1 MENNENKNETLE
13 TKENTNVENEV
24 VVKETEENEE
34 KTSVENN
41 EAATSEASKEEKP
54 KKKNKN
60 LAVIIIIIVLLALLG
75 TYFVLT
81 KGNKDKGKDVI
92 SNEPKKVSAYR
103 MSGNSIE
110 DFDLAFLMLESGEKN
125 KLYSPLS
132 IKYALAMLSE
142 GAKGSTKEQIDD
154 IIGGYK
160 SNKYVNSNNMSFA
173 NAVFINNTY
182 KNQIK
187 ESYAKNLN
195 NKYNAEVIYDDFTSA
210 NTINSWVSNRTFNL
224 VNNILDDQTVKDK
237 YFFLVNALAIDMEWN
252 KKIQATTNN
261 YRDQYSVDYA
271 HEKYSTSIPII
282 ESTYEKVNFNG
293 QDVDSVE
300 FGASIN
306 NYDIVSTLGRD
317 NIKKTITDAYTDWLK
332 DPESYEYA
340 KMSNELDVDKYVEEF
355 IKQLDS
361 NYKRVD
367 TSTDYYFYIDD
378 NVKAFAK
385 DLKTYNG
392 TTLEYVG
399 IMPTS
404 ESLTDYI
411 KNTNAKKINNIISNL
426 KTIELNNFEKGK
438 VTQITGKIPLFKY
451 EYELQLVDDLKALGI
466 TNIFDKDKSDLSE
479 IATTGAYI
487 DSAIH
492 KANIEFSN
500 DGIKAAAA
508 TVMGGFGSAAG
519 GFDYL
524 FDVPVVTIDLTFDK
538 PYMYIIRDKDTGE
551 VWFTGTVYNPAN
563 A

>member
-1 MENNENKNETLE
+1 MENNENKNERLE

-24 VVKETEENEE
+24 IVKEKTGNAEES
-34 KTSVENN
+34 SVENN
-41 EAATSEASKEEKP
+41 ESAATKPTKEEKS

-60 LAVIIIIIVLLALLG
+60 LIVIIIIIVLLALLG
-75 TYFVLT
+75 AYFVLT
-81 KGNKDKGKDVI
+81 KGNKDNKKDVI

-154 IIGGYK
+154 IVGGYK

-173 NAVFINNTY
+173 NAIFINNTY
-182 KNQIK
+182 KNQVK

-210 NTINSWVSNRTFNL
+210 NTINSWVSNKTFNL
-224 VNNILDDQTVKDK
+224 VNNILDDKTVKDK

-261 YRDQYSVDYA
+261 YRERYNVQYN
-271 HEKYSTSIPII
+271 HEKYSTSIPLI

-399 IMPTS
+399 IMPTN

-411 KNTNAKKINNIISNL
+411 KNTNAKKINNIIGNL

-479 IATTGAYI
+479 IATGAYI

>member
-24 VVKETEENEE
+24 VVKEKTGDAE
-34 KTSVENN
+34 KSSVENN
-41 EAATSEASKEEKP
+41 KSAATKPTKEEKS

-60 LAVIIIIIVLLALLG
+60 LIVIIIIIVLLALLG
-75 TYFVLT
+75 AYFVLT
-81 KGNKDKGKDVI
+81 KGNKDNKKDVI

-182 KNQIK
+182 KNKVK

-210 NTINSWVSNRTFNL
+210 NTINSWVSNKTFNL
-224 VNNILDDQTVKDK
+224 VNNILDDKTVKDK
-237 YFFLVNALAIDMEWN
+237 YFFLINALAIDMEWN
-252 KKIQATTNN
+252 KKIQATTND
-261 YRDQYSVDYA
+261 YRERYNVQYN
-271 HEKYSTSIPII
+271 HEKYSTSIPLI
-282 ESTYEKVNFNG
+282 ESTYGKVNFNG

-378 NVKAFAK
+378 NVKTFAK

-399 IMPTS
+399 IMPTN

-411 KNTNAKKINNIISNL
+411 KNTNAKKVNNIISNL

-479 IATTGAYI
+479 IATGAYI

-551 VWFTGTVYNPAN
+551 VWFTGTVYNPSK
-563 A
+563 

>member
-1 MENNENKNETLE
+1 MENNESKNETLE

-24 VVKETEENEE
+24 VVKEKTGDAE
-34 KTSVENN
+34 KSSVENN
-41 EAATSEASKEEKP
+41 KSAATKPTKEEKS

-60 LAVIIIIIVLLALLG
+60 LIVIIIIIVLLALLG
-75 TYFVLT
+75 AYFVLT
-81 KGNKDKGKDVI
+81 KGNKENKKDVI

-154 IIGGYK
+154 IIGEYK

-182 KNQIK
+182 KNQVK

-210 NTINSWVSNRTFNL
+210 NTINNWVSNKTFNL
-224 VNNILDDQTVKDK
+224 VNNILDDKTVKDK
-237 YFFLVNALAIDMEWN
+237 YFFLINALAIDMEWN
-252 KKIQATTNN
+252 KKIQATTND
-261 YRDQYSVDYA
+261 YRERYNVQYN
-271 HEKYSTSIPII
+271 HEKYSTSIPLI
-282 ESTYEKVNFNG
+282 ESTYGKVNFNG

-399 IMPTS
+399 IMPTN

-479 IATTGAYI
+479 IATGAYI

-551 VWFTGTVYNPAN
+551 VWFTGTVYNPSK
-563 A
+563 

>member
-24 VVKETEENEE
+24 VVKEKTGDAE
-34 KTSVENN
+34 KSSVENN
-41 EAATSEASKEEKP
+41 KSAATKPTKEEKS

-60 LAVIIIIIVLLALLG
+60 LIVIIIIIVLLALLG
-75 TYFVLT
+75 AYFVLT
-81 KGNKDKGKDVI
+81 KGNKENKKDVI

-182 KNQIK
+182 KNQVK

-210 NTINSWVSNRTFNL
+210 NTINSWVSNKTFNL
-224 VNNILDDQTVKDK
+224 VNNILDDKTVKDK
-237 YFFLVNALAIDMEWN
+237 YFFLINALAIDMEWN
-252 KKIQATTNN
+252 KNIQATASNFLGQ
-261 YRDQYSVDYA
+261 YKVQYS
-271 HEKYSTSIPII
+271 HENYWTSIPII
-282 ESTYEKVNFNG
+282 TDSYEKLNFNG

-300 FGASIN
+300 IGASIN

-317 NIKKTITDAYTDWLK
+317 NIKKTITDAYTNWLK
-332 DPESYEYA
+332 DPENYELA
-340 KMSNELDVDKYVEEF
+340 KLNNNLDVDKYVEEF

-361 NYKRVD
+361 NYKKVD
-367 TSTDYYFYIDD
+367 TSTDYYMYTDD

-399 IMPTS
+399 IMPTN

-411 KNTNAKKINNIISNL
+411 KNTNAKKINNIISSL
-426 KTIELNNFEKGK
+426 KTIESDNFEKGK
-438 VTQITGKIPLFKY
+438 VTKITGKIPLFKY

-466 TNIFDKDKSDLSE
+466 TNIFDKDKADLSE
-479 IATTGAYI
+479 IATGAYV

-508 TVMGGFGSAAG
+508 TIVGGYGSAAG
-519 GFDYL
+519 GEFDYL
-524 FDVPVVTIDLTFDK
+524 FEVPVVTIDLTFDK

>member
-24 VVKETEENEE
+24 VVKEKTGDAE
-34 KTSVENN
+34 KSSVENN
-41 EAATSEASKEEKP
+41 KSAATKPTKEEKS

-60 LAVIIIIIVLLALLG
+60 LIVIIIIIVLLALLG
-75 TYFVLT
+75 AYFVLT
-81 KGNKDKGKDVI
+81 KGNKDNKKDVI

-154 IIGGYK
+154 IIGEYK

-173 NAVFINNTY
+173 NAIFINNTY
-182 KNQIK
+182 KNQVK

-195 NKYNAEVIYDDFTSA
+195 NKYNAEVIYDDFTSS
-210 NTINSWVSNRTFNL
+210 NTINSWVSNKTFNL
-224 VNNILDDQTVKDK
+224 VNNILDDKTVKDK
-237 YFFLVNALAIDMEWN
+237 YFFLINALAIDMEWN
-252 KKIQATTNN
+252 KKIQATTND
-261 YRDQYSVDYA
+261 YRERYNVQYN
-271 HEKYSTSIPII
+271 HEKYSTSIPLI
-282 ESTYEKVNFNG
+282 ESTYGKVNFNG

-399 IMPTS
+399 IMPTN

-411 KNTNAKKINNIISNL
+411 KNNNAKKINNIISNL

-479 IATTGAYI
+479 IATGAYI

-551 VWFTGTVYNPAN
+551 VWFTGTVYNPSK
-563 A
+563 

>member
-41 EAATSEASKEEKP
+41 EAATSEASKEKKP

-60 LAVIIIIIVLLALLG
+60 LAVIIIIVVLLALLG

-224 VNNILDDQTVKDK
+224 VNNILDDKTVKDK

-252 KKIQATTNN
+252 KNIQATTND
-261 YRDQYSVDYA
+261 YRERYNVQYN
-271 HEKYSTSIPII
+271 HEKYSTSIPLI
-282 ESTYEKVNFNG
+282 ESTYGKVNFNG

-479 IATTGAYI
+479 IATGAYI

>member
-24 VVKETEENEE
+24 VVKEKTGDAEES
-34 KTSVENN
+34 SVENN
-41 EAATSEASKEEKP
+41 KSTATKPTKEEKS

-60 LAVIIIIIVLLALLG
+60 LIVIIIIIVLLALLG
-75 TYFVLT
+75 AYFVLT
-81 KGNKDKGKDVI
+81 KGNKDNKKDVI

-154 IIGGYK
+154 IVGGYK

-182 KNQIK
+182 KNQVK

-210 NTINSWVSNRTFNL
+210 NTINSWVSNKTFNL
-224 VNNILDDQTVKDK
+224 VNNILDDKTVKDK
-237 YFFLVNALAIDMEWN
+237 YFFLINALAIDMEWN
-252 KKIQATTNN
+252 KKIQATTND
-261 YRDQYSVDYA
+261 YRERYNVQYN
-271 HEKYSTSIPII
+271 HEKYSTSIPLI
-282 ESTYEKVNFNG
+282 ESTYGKVNFNG

-340 KMSNELDVDKYVEEF
+340 KMSNELDVDKYVEKF
-355 IKQLDS
+355 IEQLDS

-399 IMPTS
+399 IMPTN

-411 KNTNAKKINNIISNL
+411 KNTNAKKVNNIISNL

-466 TNIFDKDKSDLSE
+466 TNIFDKDKADLSE
-479 IATTGAYI
+479 IATGAYI

>member
-1 MENNENKNETLE
+1 MENNESKNETLE

-24 VVKETEENEE
+24 VVKEKTGDAE
-34 KTSVENN
+34 KSSVENN
-41 EAATSEASKEEKP
+41 KSAATKPTKEEKS

-60 LAVIIIIIVLLALLG
+60 LIVIIIIIVLLALLG
-75 TYFVLT
+75 AYFVLT
-81 KGNKDKGKDVI
+81 KGNKENKKDVI

-154 IIGGYK
+154 IIGEYK

-182 KNQIK
+182 KNKVK

-210 NTINSWVSNRTFNL
+210 NTINSWVSNKTFNL
-224 VNNILDDQTVKDK
+224 VNNILDDKTVKDK
-237 YFFLVNALAIDMEWN
+237 YFFLINALAIDMEWN
-252 KKIQATTNN
+252 KKIQATTND
-261 YRDQYSVDYA
+261 YRERYNVQYN
-271 HEKYSTSIPII
+271 HEKYSTSIPLI
-282 ESTYEKVNFNG
+282 ESTYGKVNFNG

-300 FGASIN
+300 IGASIN

-317 NIKKTITDAYTDWLK
+317 NIKKTITDAYTNWLK
-332 DPESYEYA
+332 DPENYELA
-340 KMSNELDVDKYVEEF
+340 KLNNNLDVDKYVEEF

-361 NYKRVD
+361 NYKKVD
-367 TSTDYYFYIDD
+367 TSTDYYMYTDD

-399 IMPTS
+399 IMPTN

-411 KNTNAKKINNIISNL
+411 KNTNAKKINNIISSL
-426 KTIELNNFEKGK
+426 KTIESDNFEKGK
-438 VTQITGKIPLFKY
+438 VTKITGKIPLFKY

-466 TNIFDKDKSDLSE
+466 TNIFDKDKADLSE
-479 IATTGAYI
+479 IATGAYV

-508 TVMGGFGSAAG
+508 TIVGGYGSAAG
-519 GFDYL
+519 GEFDYL
-524 FDVPVVTIDLTFDK
+524 FEVPVVTIDLTFDK

>member
-1 MENNENKNETLE
+1 M
-13 TKENTNVENEV
+13 V
-24 VVKETEENEE
+24 V
-34 KTSVENN
+34 
-41 EAATSEASKEEKP
+41 
-54 KKKNKN
+54 
-60 LAVIIIIIVLLALLG
+60 IIIIVLLALLG
-75 TYFVLT
+75 AYFILT
-81 KGNKDKGKDVI
+81 KSNKDNGKDVI

-154 IIGGYK
+154 IIVGYK

-173 NAVFINNTY
+173 NAVFISNAY
-182 KNQIK
+182 KDKIK
-187 ESYAKNLN
+187 ESYTKSLN
-195 NKYNAEVIYDDFTSA
+195 DKYNAEVIYDDFTSA
-210 NTINSWVSNRTFNL
+210 NTINSWVSNKTFNL

-252 KKIQATTNN
+252 KKIQATTSN
-261 YRDQYSVDYA
+261 YRERYSVQYD
-271 HEKYSTSIPII
+271 HEKYSTSIPLI

-300 FGASIN
+300 FGSSIN

-317 NIKKTITDAYTDWLK
+317 NIKKTITDAYTEWLK
-332 DPESYEYA
+332 DPDSYEYA
-340 KMSNELDVDKYVEEF
+340 KMSNELDVDKYVEKF
-355 IKQLDS
+355 IEQLDS
-361 NYKRVD
+361 NYKKVD
-367 TSTDYYFYIDD
+367 TSTDYYFYTDD
-378 NVKAFAK
+378 NVKVFAK

-399 IMPTS
+399 IMPTN

-438 VTQITGKIPLFKY
+438 VTQITGKVPLFKY
-451 EYELQLVDDLKALGI
+451 EYELQLIDDLKALGI
-466 TNIFDKDKSDLSE
+466 TNIFDKNKADLSE
-479 IATTGAYI
+479 IATGAYI

-492 KANIEFSN
+492 KTNIEFSN

-508 TVMGGFGSAAG
+508 TVMGGFESAAG

-551 VWFTGTVYNPAN
+551 VWFTGTVYNPTN

>member
-1 MENNENKNETLE
+1 MENNESKNETLE

-24 VVKETEENEE
+24 VVKEKTGDAE

-41 EAATSEASKEEKP
+41 KSAATKPTKEEKS

-60 LAVIIIIIVLLALLG
+60 LIVIIIIIVLLALLG
-75 TYFVLT
+75 AYFVLT
-81 KGNKDKGKDVI
+81 KGNKDNKKDVI

-173 NAVFINNTY
+173 NAIFINNTY
-182 KNQIK
+182 KNQVK

-210 NTINSWVSNRTFNL
+210 NTINSWVSNKTFNL
-224 VNNILDDQTVKDK
+224 VNNILDDKTVKDK
-237 YFFLVNALAIDMEWN
+237 YFFLINALAIDMEWN
-252 KKIQATTNN
+252 KKIQATTND
-261 YRDQYSVDYA
+261 YRERYNVQYN
-271 HEKYSTSIPII
+271 HEKYSTSIPLI
-282 ESTYEKVNFNG
+282 ESTYGKVNFNG

-399 IMPTS
+399 IMPTN

-411 KNTNAKKINNIISNL
+411 KNNNAKKINNIISNL

-479 IATTGAYI
+479 IATGAYI

-508 TVMGGFGSAAG
+508 TIVGGYGSAAG
-519 GFDYL
+519 GEFDYL
-524 FDVPVVTIDLTFDK
+524 FEVPVVTIDLTFDK

>member
-24 VVKETEENEE
+24 VVKEKTGNAEES
-34 KTSVENN
+34 SVENN
-41 EAATSEASKEEKP
+41 ESAAAKPTKEEKP

-60 LAVIIIIIVLLALLG
+60 LIVIIIIIVLLALLG
-75 TYFVLT
+75 TYFILT
-81 KGNKDKGKDVI
+81 KGNKNNGKDVI

-154 IIGGYK
+154 IVGGYK

-182 KNQIK
+182 KNKVK

-210 NTINSWVSNRTFNL
+210 NTINSWVSNKTFNL

-252 KKIQATTNN
+252 KNIQATASNFLGQ
-261 YRDQYSVDYA
+261 YKVQYS
-271 HEKYSTSIPII
+271 HENYWTSIPII
-282 ESTYEKVNFNG
+282 TDSYEKLNFNG

-300 FGASIN
+300 IGASIN

-317 NIKKTITDAYTDWLK
+317 NIKKTITDAYTNWLK
-332 DPESYEYA
+332 DPENYELA
-340 KMSNELDVDKYVEEF
+340 KLNNNLDVDKYVEEF

-361 NYKRVD
+361 NYKKVD
-367 TSTDYYFYIDD
+367 TSTDYYMYTDD
-378 NVKAFAK
+378 NVKVFAK

-399 IMPTS
+399 IMPTN

-411 KNTNAKKINNIISNL
+411 KNTNAKKINNIISSL
-426 KTIELNNFEKGK
+426 KTIESDNFEKGK
-438 VTQITGKIPLFKY
+438 VTKITGKIPLFKY

-466 TNIFDKDKSDLSE
+466 TNIFDKDKADLSE
-479 IATTGAYI
+479 IATGAYI

-508 TVMGGFGSAAG
+508 TIVGGYGSAAG
-519 GFDYL
+519 GEFDYL
-524 FDVPVVTIDLTFDK
+524 FEVPVVTIDLTFDK

>member
-13 TKENTNVENEV
+13 TKGNTNVENEV
-24 VVKETEENEE
+24 VVKEKTENEE

-60 LAVIIIIIVLLALLG
+60 LAVIIIIVVLLALLG
-75 TYFVLT
+75 TYFVLS

-224 VNNILDDQTVKDK
+224 VNNILDDKTVKDK

>member
-1 MENNENKNETLE
+1 MENNKNKNETLE

-24 VVKETEENEE
+24 VVKEKTGDAEES
-34 KTSVENN
+34 SVENN
-41 EAATSEASKEEKP
+41 KSAATKPTKEEKS

-60 LAVIIIIIVLLALLG
+60 LIVIIIIIVLLALLG
-75 TYFVLT
+75 AYFVLT
-81 KGNKDKGKDVI
+81 KGNKDNKKDVI

-154 IIGGYK
+154 IVGGYK

-182 KNQIK
+182 KNQVK

-210 NTINSWVSNRTFNL
+210 NTINSWVSNKTFNL
-224 VNNILDDQTVKDK
+224 VNNILDDKTVKDK
-237 YFFLVNALAIDMEWN
+237 YFFLINALAIDMEWN
-252 KKIQATTNN
+252 KNIQATASNFLGQ
-261 YRDQYSVDYA
+261 YKVQYS
-271 HEKYSTSIPII
+271 HENYWTSIPII
-282 ESTYEKVNFNG
+282 TDSYEKLNFNG

-300 FGASIN
+300 IGASIN

-317 NIKKTITDAYTDWLK
+317 NIKKTITDAYTNWLK
-332 DPESYEYA
+332 DPENYELA
-340 KMSNELDVDKYVEEF
+340 KLNNNLDVDKYVEEF

-361 NYKRVD
+361 NYKKVD
-367 TSTDYYFYIDD
+367 TSTDYYMYTDD

-399 IMPTS
+399 IMPTN

-411 KNTNAKKINNIISNL
+411 KNTNAKKINNIISSL
-426 KTIELNNFEKGK
+426 KTIESDNFEKGK
-438 VTQITGKIPLFKY
+438 VTKITGKIPLFKY

-466 TNIFDKDKSDLSE
+466 TNIFDKDKADLSE
-479 IATTGAYI
+479 IATGAYV

-508 TVMGGFGSAAG
+508 TIVGGYGSAAG
-519 GFDYL
+519 GEFDYL
-524 FDVPVVTIDLTFDK
+524 FEVPVVTIDLTFDK

>member
-1 MENNENKNETLE
+1 MENNESKNETLE

-24 VVKETEENEE
+24 VVKEKTGDAE

-41 EAATSEASKEEKP
+41 KSAATKPTKEEKS

-60 LAVIIIIIVLLALLG
+60 LIVIIIIIVLLALLG
-75 TYFVLT
+75 AYFVLT
-81 KGNKDKGKDVI
+81 KGNKDNKKDVI

-173 NAVFINNTY
+173 NAIFINNTY
-182 KNQIK
+182 KNQVK

-195 NKYNAEVIYDDFTSA
+195 NKYNAEVIYDDFTSS
-210 NTINSWVSNRTFNL
+210 NTINSWVSNKTFNL
-224 VNNILDDQTVKDK
+224 VNNILDDKTVKDK
-237 YFFLVNALAIDMEWN
+237 YFFLINALAIDMEWN
-252 KKIQATTNN
+252 KNIQATASNFLGQ
-261 YRDQYSVDYA
+261 YKVQYS
-271 HEKYSTSIPII
+271 HENYWTSIPII
-282 ESTYEKVNFNG
+282 TDSYEKLNFNG

-300 FGASIN
+300 IGASIN

-317 NIKKTITDAYTDWLK
+317 NIKKTITDAYTNWLK
-332 DPESYEYA
+332 DPENYELA
-340 KMSNELDVDKYVEEF
+340 KLNNNLDVDKYVEEF

-361 NYKRVD
+361 NYKKVD
-367 TSTDYYFYIDD
+367 TSTDYYMYTDD

-399 IMPTS
+399 IMPTN

-411 KNTNAKKINNIISNL
+411 KNTNAKKINNIISSL
-426 KTIELNNFEKGK
+426 KTIESDNFEKGK
-438 VTQITGKIPLFKY
+438 VTKITGKIPLFKY

-466 TNIFDKDKSDLSE
+466 TNIFDKDKADLSE
-479 IATTGAYI
+479 IATGAYV

-508 TVMGGFGSAAG
+508 TIVGGYGSAAG
-519 GFDYL
+519 GEFDYL
-524 FDVPVVTIDLTFDK
+524 FEVPVVTIDLTFDK

>member
-24 VVKETEENEE
+24 VVKEKTENDE
-34 KTSVENN
+34 KSSVENK
-41 EAATSEASKEEKP
+41 ETTTTKTAKEEKP

-60 LAVIIIIIVLLALLG
+60 LIVIIIIIVLLVLLG
-75 TYFVLT
+75 AYFVLT
-81 KGNKDKGKDVI
+81 KGNKDNGKDVI

-182 KNQIK
+182 KNQVK

-224 VNNILDDQTVKDK
+224 VNNILDDKTVKDK

-261 YRDQYSVDYA
+261 YRERYNVQYN
-271 HEKYSTSIPII
+271 HEKYSTSIPLI
-282 ESTYEKVNFNG
+282 ESTYGKVNFNG

-466 TNIFDKDKSDLSE
+466 TNIFDKDKADLSE
-479 IATTGAYI
+479 IATGAYI

-563 A
+563 V

>member
-1 MENNENKNETLE
+1 MENNKNKNETLE

-24 VVKETEENEE
+24 VVKEKTGDAEES
-34 KTSVENN
+34 SVENN
-41 EAATSEASKEEKP
+41 KSAATKPTKEEKS

-60 LAVIIIIIVLLALLG
+60 LVVIIIIIVLLALLG
-75 TYFVLT
+75 AYFVLT
-81 KGNKDKGKDVI
+81 KGNKDNKKDVI

-154 IIGGYK
+154 IVGGYK

-182 KNQIK
+182 KNQVK

-210 NTINSWVSNRTFNL
+210 NTINSWVSNKTFNL
-224 VNNILDDQTVKDK
+224 VNNILDDKTVKDK
-237 YFFLVNALAIDMEWN
+237 YFFLINALAIDMEWN
-252 KKIQATTNN
+252 KNIQATASNFLGQ
-261 YRDQYSVDYA
+261 YKVQYS
-271 HEKYSTSIPII
+271 HENYWTSIPII
-282 ESTYEKVNFNG
+282 TDSYEKLNFNG

-300 FGASIN
+300 IGASIN

-317 NIKKTITDAYTDWLK
+317 NIKKTITDAYTNWLK
-332 DPESYEYA
+332 DPENYELA
-340 KMSNELDVDKYVEEF
+340 KLNNNLDVDKYVEEF

-361 NYKRVD
+361 NYKKVD
-367 TSTDYYFYIDD
+367 TSTDYYMYTDD

-399 IMPTS
+399 IMPTN

-411 KNTNAKKINNIISNL
+411 KNTNAKKINNIISSL
-426 KTIELNNFEKGK
+426 KTIESDNFEKGK
-438 VTQITGKIPLFKY
+438 VTKITGKIPLFKY

-466 TNIFDKDKSDLSE
+466 TNIFDKDKADLSE
-479 IATTGAYI
+479 IATGAYV

-508 TVMGGFGSAAG
+508 TIVGGYGSAAG
-519 GFDYL
+519 GEFDYL
-524 FDVPVVTIDLTFDK
+524 FEVPVVTIDLTFDK

>member
-1 MENNENKNETLE
+1 MENNESKNETLE

-24 VVKETEENEE
+24 VVKEKTGDAE
-34 KTSVENN
+34 KSSVENN
-41 EAATSEASKEEKP
+41 KSAATKPTKEEKS

-60 LAVIIIIIVLLALLG
+60 LIVIIIIIVLLALLG
-75 TYFVLT
+75 AYFVLT
-81 KGNKDKGKDVI
+81 KGNKENKKDVI

-173 NAVFINNTY
+173 NAIFINNTY
-182 KNQIK
+182 KNQVK

-210 NTINSWVSNRTFNL
+210 NTINSWVSNKTFNL
-224 VNNILDDQTVKDK
+224 VNNILDDKTVKDK
-237 YFFLVNALAIDMEWN
+237 YFFLINALAIDMEWN
-252 KKIQATTNN
+252 KKIQATTND
-261 YRDQYSVDYA
+261 YRERYNVQYN
-271 HEKYSTSIPII
+271 HEKYSTSIPLI
-282 ESTYEKVNFNG
+282 ESTYGKVNFNG

-399 IMPTS
+399 IMPTN

-411 KNTNAKKINNIISNL
+411 KNNNAKKINNIISNL

-479 IATTGAYI
+479 IATGAYI

>member
-24 VVKETEENEE
+24 VVKEKTGDAE
-34 KTSVENN
+34 KSSVENN
-41 EAATSEASKEEKP
+41 KSAATKPTKEEKS

-60 LAVIIIIIVLLALLG
+60 LIVIIIIIVLLALLG
-75 TYFVLT
+75 AYFVLT
-81 KGNKDKGKDVI
+81 KGNKDNKKDVI

-182 KNQIK
+182 KNQVK

-210 NTINSWVSNRTFNL
+210 NTINSWVSNKTFNL
-224 VNNILDDQTVKDK
+224 VNNILDDKTVKDK
-237 YFFLVNALAIDMEWN
+237 YFFLINALAIDMEWN
-252 KKIQATTNN
+252 KNIQATASNFLGQ
-261 YRDQYSVDYA
+261 YKVQYS
-271 HEKYSTSIPII
+271 HENYWTSIPII
-282 ESTYEKVNFNG
+282 TDSYEKLNFNG

-300 FGASIN
+300 IGASIN

-317 NIKKTITDAYTDWLK
+317 NIKKTITDAYTNWLK
-332 DPESYEYA
+332 DPENYELA
-340 KMSNELDVDKYVEEF
+340 KLNNNLDVDKYVEEF

-361 NYKRVD
+361 NYKKVD
-367 TSTDYYFYIDD
+367 TSTDYYMYTDD

-399 IMPTS
+399 IMPTN

-411 KNTNAKKINNIISNL
+411 KNTNAKKINNIISSL
-426 KTIELNNFEKGK
+426 KTIESDNFEKGK
-438 VTQITGKIPLFKY
+438 VTKITGKIPLFKY

-466 TNIFDKDKSDLSE
+466 TNIFDKDKADLSE
-479 IATTGAYI
+479 IATGAYV

-508 TVMGGFGSAAG
+508 TIVGGYGSAAG
-519 GFDYL
+519 GEFDYL
-524 FDVPVVTIDLTFDK
+524 FEVPVVTIDLTFDK

>member
-24 VVKETEENEE
+24 VVKEKTGNVEES
-34 KTSVENN
+34 SVENN
-41 EAATSEASKEEKP
+41 ESAATKPTKEEKS

-60 LAVIIIIIVLLALLG
+60 LIVIIIIIVLLALLG
-75 TYFVLT
+75 AYFVLT
-81 KGNKDKGKDVI
+81 KGNKDNKKDVI

-182 KNQIK
+182 KNKVK

-210 NTINSWVSNRTFNL
+210 NTINSWVSNKTFNL
-224 VNNILDDQTVKDK
+224 VNNILDDKTVKDK
-237 YFFLVNALAIDMEWN
+237 YFFLINALAIDMEWN

-261 YRDQYSVDYA
+261 YRDQYSVDYD
-271 HEKYSTSIPII
+271 HEKYSTSIPLI

-293 QDVDSVE
+293 QEVDSVE
-300 FGASIN
+300 FGSSIN

-340 KMSNELDVDKYVEEF
+340 KMSNELDVDKYVEKF
-355 IKQLDS
+355 IEQLDS

-399 IMPTS
+399 IMPTN

-411 KNTNAKKINNIISNL
+411 KNTNAKKVNNIISNL

-466 TNIFDKDKSDLSE
+466 TNIFDKDKADLSE
-479 IATTGAYI
+479 IATGAYI

>member
-24 VVKETEENEE
+24 VVKETAEDEE
-34 KTSVENN
+34 KNSVENN
-41 EAATSEASKEEKP
+41 VPVTNETPKEEKP

-60 LAVIIIIIVLLALLG
+60 LVVIIIIIVLLALLG
-75 TYFVLT
+75 AYFILT
-81 KGNKDKGKDVI
+81 KGNKDNGKDVI

-173 NAVFINNTY
+173 NAVFISNAY
-182 KNQIK
+182 KDKIK
-187 ESYAKNLN
+187 ESYTKNLN
-195 NKYNAEVIYDDFTSA
+195 DKYNAEVIYDDFTSA
-210 NTINSWVSNRTFNL
+210 NTINSWVSNKTFNL

-252 KKIQATTNN
+252 KKIQATTSN
-261 YRDQYSVDYA
+261 YRERYSVQYD
-271 HEKYSTSIPII
+271 HEKYSTSIPLI

-300 FGASIN
+300 FGSSIN

-317 NIKKTITDAYTDWLK
+317 NIKKTITDAYTEWLK
-332 DPESYEYA
+332 DPDSYEYA
-340 KMSNELDVDKYVEEF
+340 KMSNELDVDKYVEKF
-355 IKQLDS
+355 IEQLDS
-361 NYKRVD
+361 NYKKVD
-367 TSTDYYFYIDD
+367 TSTDYYFYTDD
-378 NVKAFAK
+378 NVKVFAK

-399 IMPTS
+399 IMPTN

-438 VTQITGKIPLFKY
+438 VTQITGKVPLFKY
-451 EYELQLVDDLKALGI
+451 EYELQLIDDLKALGI
-466 TNIFDKDKSDLSE
+466 TNIFDKNKADLSE
-479 IATTGAYI
+479 IATGAYI

-551 VWFTGTVYNPAN
+551 VWFTGTVYNPTN

>member
-24 VVKETEENEE
+24 VVKEKTENDE
-34 KTSVENN
+34 KSSVENKKTTTTKT
-41 EAATSEASKEEKP
+41 AKEEKP

-60 LAVIIIIIVLLALLG
+60 LIVIIIIIVLLVLLG
-75 TYFVLT
+75 AYFVLT
-81 KGNKDKGKDVI
+81 KGNKDNGKDVI

-182 KNQIK
+182 KNQVK
-187 ESYAKNLN
+187 ESYVKNLN

-210 NTINSWVSNRTFNL
+210 NTINSWVSNKTFNL
-224 VNNILDDQTVKDK
+224 VNNILDDKTVKDK
-237 YFFLVNALAIDMEWN
+237 YFFLINALAIDMEWN
-252 KKIQATTNN
+252 KNIQATASNFLGQ
-261 YRDQYSVDYA
+261 YKVQYS
-271 HEKYSTSIPII
+271 HENYWTSIPII
-282 ESTYEKVNFNG
+282 TDSYEKLNFNG

-300 FGASIN
+300 IGASIN

-317 NIKKTITDAYTDWLK
+317 NIKKTITDAYTNWLK
-332 DPESYEYA
+332 DPENYELA
-340 KMSNELDVDKYVEEF
+340 KLNNNLDVDKYVEEF

-361 NYKRVD
+361 NYKKVD
-367 TSTDYYFYIDD
+367 TSTDYYMYTDD

-399 IMPTS
+399 IMPTN

-411 KNTNAKKINNIISNL
+411 KNTNAKKINNIISSL
-426 KTIELNNFEKGK
+426 KTIESDNFEKGK
-438 VTQITGKIPLFKY
+438 VTKITGKIPLFKY

-466 TNIFDKDKSDLSE
+466 TNIFDKDKADLSE
-479 IATTGAYI
+479 IATGAYV

-508 TVMGGFGSAAG
+508 TIVGGYGSAAG
-519 GFDYL
+519 GEFDYL
-524 FDVPVVTIDLTFDK
+524 FEVPVVTIDLTFDK

>member
-24 VVKETEENEE
+24 VVKGKTENDE
-34 KTSVENN
+34 KSSVENKKTTTTKT
-41 EAATSEASKEEKP
+41 AKEEKP

-60 LAVIIIIIVLLALLG
+60 LIVIIIIIVLLVLLG
-75 TYFVLT
+75 AYFVLT
-81 KGNKDKGKDVI
+81 KGNKDNGKDVI

-182 KNQIK
+182 KNQVK

-195 NKYNAEVIYDDFTSA
+195 NKYNAEVIYDDFTNA
-210 NTINSWVSNRTFNL
+210 NTINSWVSNKTFNL
-224 VNNILDDQTVKDK
+224 VNNILDDKTVKDK
-237 YFFLVNALAIDMEWN
+237 YFFLINALAIDMEWN
-252 KKIQATTNN
+252 KNIQATASNFLGQ
-261 YRDQYSVDYA
+261 YKVQYS
-271 HEKYSTSIPII
+271 HENYWTSIPII
-282 ESTYEKVNFNG
+282 TDSYEKLNFNG

-300 FGASIN
+300 IGASIN

-317 NIKKTITDAYTDWLK
+317 NIKKTITDAYTNWLK
-332 DPESYEYA
+332 DPENYELA
-340 KMSNELDVDKYVEEF
+340 KLNNNLDVDKYVEEF

-361 NYKRVD
+361 NYKKVD
-367 TSTDYYFYIDD
+367 TSTDYYMYTDD

-399 IMPTS
+399 IMPTN

-411 KNTNAKKINNIISNL
+411 KNTNAKKINNIISSL
-426 KTIELNNFEKGK
+426 KTIESDNFEKGK
-438 VTQITGKIPLFKY
+438 VTKITGKIPLFKY

-466 TNIFDKDKSDLSE
+466 TNIFDKDKADLSE
-479 IATTGAYI
+479 IATGAYV

-508 TVMGGFGSAAG
+508 TIVGGYGSAAG
-519 GFDYL
+519 GEFDYL
-524 FDVPVVTIDLTFDK
+524 FEVPVVTIDLTFDK

>member
-24 VVKETEENEE
+24 VVKEKTGDAE
-34 KTSVENN
+34 KSSVENN
-41 EAATSEASKEEKP
+41 KSAATKPTKEEKS

-60 LAVIIIIIVLLALLG
+60 LIVIIIIIVLLALLG
-75 TYFVLT
+75 AYFVLT
-81 KGNKDKGKDVI
+81 KGNKENKKDVI

-154 IIGGYK
+154 IVGGYK

-182 KNQIK
+182 KNKVK

-210 NTINSWVSNRTFNL
+210 NTINSWVSNKTFNL
-224 VNNILDDQTVKDK
+224 VNNILDDKTVKDK
-237 YFFLVNALAIDMEWN
+237 YFFLINALAIDMEWN
-252 KKIQATTNN
+252 KKIQATTND
-261 YRDQYSVDYA
+261 YRERYNVQYN
-271 HEKYSTSIPII
+271 HEKYSTSIPLI
-282 ESTYEKVNFNG
+282 ESTYGKVNFNG

-399 IMPTS
+399 IMPTN

-411 KNTNAKKINNIISNL
+411 KNNNAKKINNIISNL

-479 IATTGAYI
+479 IATGAYI

>member
-13 TKENTNVENEV
+13 TKGNTNVENEV
-24 VVKETEENEE
+24 VVKEKTENEE

-75 TYFVLT
+75 TYFVLS
-81 KGNKDKGKDVI
+81 KGNKDNGKDVI

-252 KKIQATTNN
+252 KKIQATTND
-261 YRDQYSVDYA
+261 YRERYNVQYN
-271 HEKYSTSIPII
+271 HEKYSTSIPLI
-282 ESTYEKVNFNG
+282 ESTYGKVNFNG

>member
-13 TKENTNVENEV
+13 TKGNTNVENEV
-24 VVKETEENEE
+24 VVKEKTENEE

-224 VNNILDDQTVKDK
+224 VNNILDDKTVKDK

-479 IATTGAYI
+479 IATGAYI

>member
-1 MENNENKNETLE
+1 MKNNENKNETLE
-13 TKENTNVENEV
+13 TKGNTNVENEV
-24 VVKETEENEE
+24 VVKEKTENEE

-54 KKKNKN
+54 KKENKN

>member
-13 TKENTNVENEV
+13 TKENTNVEKEV
-24 VVKETEENEE
+24 VVKEKTGDAEES
-34 KTSVENN
+34 SVENN
-41 EAATSEASKEEKP
+41 KSTATKPSKEEKP

-60 LAVIIIIIVLLALLG
+60 FAVIIIIIVLLALLG

-81 KGNKDKGKDVI
+81 KGNKDNKKDVI

-182 KNQIK
+182 KNQVK

-210 NTINSWVSNRTFNL
+210 NTINSWVSNKTFNL
-224 VNNILDDQTVKDK
+224 VNNILDDKTVKDK
-237 YFFLVNALAIDMEWN
+237 YFFLINALAIDMEWN
-252 KKIQATTNN
+252 KKIQATTND
-261 YRDQYSVDYA
+261 YRERYNVQYN
-271 HEKYSTSIPII
+271 HEKYSTSIPLI
-282 ESTYEKVNFNG
+282 ESTYGKVNFNG

-399 IMPTS
+399 IMPTN

-479 IATTGAYI
+479 IATGAYI

-508 TVMGGFGSAAG
+508 TVMGGFGSTAG

-551 VWFTGTVYNPAN
+551 VWFTGTVYNPTN

>member
-479 IATTGAYI
+479 IATGVYI

>member
-13 TKENTNVENEV
+13 TKGNTNVENEV
-24 VVKETEENEE
+24 VVKEIEENEE

-75 TYFVLT
+75 TYFVLS

>member
-24 VVKETEENEE
+24 VVKEKTGDAE
-34 KTSVENN
+34 KSSVENN
-41 EAATSEASKEEKP
+41 KSAATKPTKEEKS

-60 LAVIIIIIVLLALLG
+60 LIVIIIIIVLLALLG
-75 TYFVLT
+75 AYFVLT
-81 KGNKDKGKDVI
+81 KGNKDNKKDVI

-173 NAVFINNTY
+173 NAIFINNTY
-182 KNQIK
+182 KNQVK

-195 NKYNAEVIYDDFTSA
+195 NKYNAEVIYDDFTSS
-210 NTINSWVSNRTFNL
+210 NTINSWVSNKTFNL
-224 VNNILDDQTVKDK
+224 VNNILDDKTVKDK
-237 YFFLVNALAIDMEWN
+237 YFFLINALAIDMEWN
-252 KKIQATTNN
+252 KKIQATTND
-261 YRDQYSVDYA
+261 YRERYNVQYN
-271 HEKYSTSIPII
+271 HEKYSTSIPLI
-282 ESTYEKVNFNG
+282 ESTYGKVNFNG

-399 IMPTS
+399 IMPTN

-411 KNTNAKKINNIISNL
+411 KNNNAKKINNIISNL

-479 IATTGAYI
+479 IATGAYI

-551 VWFTGTVYNPAN
+551 VWFTGTVYNPSK
-563 A
+563 

>member
-13 TKENTNVENEV
+13 TKENTNVEKEV
-24 VVKETEENEE
+24 VVKEKTGDAEES
-34 KTSVENN
+34 SVENN
-41 EAATSEASKEEKP
+41 KSTATKPTKEEKS

-60 LAVIIIIIVLLALLG
+60 LIVIIIIIVLLALLG
-75 TYFVLT
+75 AYFVLT
-81 KGNKDKGKDVI
+81 KGNKDNKKDVI

-110 DFDLAFLMLESGEKN
+110 DFDLAFLMLESGEQN

-154 IIGGYK
+154 IVGGYK

-182 KNQIK
+182 KNQVK

-210 NTINSWVSNRTFNL
+210 NTINSWVSNKTFNL
-224 VNNILDDQTVKDK
+224 VNNILDDKTVKDK
-237 YFFLVNALAIDMEWN
+237 YFFLINALAIDMEWN

-261 YRDQYSVDYA
+261 YRDRYSVDYD
-271 HEKYSTSIPII
+271 HEKYSTSIPLI

-300 FGASIN
+300 FGSSIN

-399 IMPTS
+399 IMPTN

-411 KNTNAKKINNIISNL
+411 KNTNAKKVNNIISNL

-466 TNIFDKDKSDLSE
+466 TNIFDKDKADLSE
-479 IATTGAYI
+479 IATGAYI

>member
-24 VVKETEENEE
+24 VVKEKTGNAEES
-34 KTSVENN
+34 SVENN
-41 EAATSEASKEEKP
+41 ESAAAKPTKEEKS

-60 LAVIIIIIVLLALLG
+60 LIVIIIIIVLLALLG
-75 TYFVLT
+75 AYFILT
-81 KGNKDKGKDVI
+81 KGNKNNGKDVI

-154 IIGGYK
+154 IVGGYK

-182 KNQIK
+182 KNQVK

-210 NTINSWVSNRTFNL
+210 NTINSWVSNKTFNL

-252 KKIQATTNN
+252 KNIQATASNFLGQ
-261 YRDQYSVDYA
+261 YKVQYS
-271 HEKYSTSIPII
+271 HENYWTSIPII
-282 ESTYEKVNFNG
+282 TDSYEKLNFNG

-300 FGASIN
+300 IGASIN

-317 NIKKTITDAYTDWLK
+317 NIKKTITDAYTNWLK
-332 DPESYEYA
+332 DPENYELA
-340 KMSNELDVDKYVEEF
+340 KLNNNLDVDKYVEEF

-361 NYKRVD
+361 NYKKVD
-367 TSTDYYFYIDD
+367 TSTDYYMYTDD
-378 NVKAFAK
+378 NVKVFAK

-399 IMPTS
+399 IMPTN

-411 KNTNAKKINNIISNL
+411 KNTNAKKINNIISSL
-426 KTIELNNFEKGK
+426 KTIESDNFEKGK
-438 VTQITGKIPLFKY
+438 VTKITGKIPLFKY

-466 TNIFDKDKSDLSE
+466 TNIFDKDKADLSE
-479 IATTGAYI
+479 IATGAYI

-508 TVMGGFGSAAG
+508 TIVGGYGSAAG
-519 GFDYL
+519 GEFDYL
-524 FDVPVVTIDLTFDK
+524 FEVPVVTIDLTFDK

>member
-1 MENNENKNETLE
+1 MENNESKNETLE

-24 VVKETEENEE
+24 VVKEKTGDAE
-34 KTSVENN
+34 KSSVENN
-41 EAATSEASKEEKP
+41 KSAATKPTKEEKS

-60 LAVIIIIIVLLALLG
+60 LIVIIIIIVLLALLG
-75 TYFVLT
+75 AYFVLT
-81 KGNKDKGKDVI
+81 KGNKDNKKDVI

-110 DFDLAFLMLESGEKN
+110 NFDLAFLMLESGEKN

-154 IIGGYK
+154 IVGGYK

-173 NAVFINNTY
+173 NAIFINNTY
-182 KNQIK
+182 KNQVK

-210 NTINSWVSNRTFNL
+210 NTINSWVSNKTFNL
-224 VNNILDDQTVKDK
+224 VNNILDDKTVKDK
-237 YFFLVNALAIDMEWN
+237 YFFLINALAIDMEWN
-252 KKIQATTNN
+252 KKIQATTND
-261 YRDQYSVDYA
+261 YRERYNVQYN
-271 HEKYSTSIPII
+271 HEKYSTSIPLI
-282 ESTYEKVNFNG
+282 ESTYGKVNFNG

-399 IMPTS
+399 IMPTN

-411 KNTNAKKINNIISNL
+411 KNNNAKKINNIISNL

-479 IATTGAYI
+479 IATGAYI

-551 VWFTGTVYNPAN
+551 VWFTGTVYNPSK
-563 A
+563 

>member
-24 VVKETEENEE
+24 VVKEKTGDAE
-34 KTSVENN
+34 KSSVENN
-41 EAATSEASKEEKP
+41 KSAATKPTKEEKS

-60 LAVIIIIIVLLALLG
+60 LIVIIIIIVLLALLG
-75 TYFVLT
+75 AYFVLT
-81 KGNKDKGKDVI
+81 KGNKENKKDVI

-182 KNQIK
+182 KNKVK

-210 NTINSWVSNRTFNL
+210 NTINSWVSNKTFNL
-224 VNNILDDQTVKDK
+224 VNNILDDKTVKDK
-237 YFFLVNALAIDMEWN
+237 YFFLINALAIDMEWN
-252 KKIQATTNN
+252 KKIQATTND
-261 YRDQYSVDYA
+261 YRERYNVQYN
-271 HEKYSTSIPII
+271 HEKYSTSIPLI
-282 ESTYEKVNFNG
+282 ESTYGKVNFNG

-332 DPESYEYA
+332 NPESYEYA

-399 IMPTS
+399 IMPTN

-411 KNTNAKKINNIISNL
+411 KNNNAKKINNIISNL

-479 IATTGAYI
+479 IATGAYI

>member
-24 VVKETEENEE
+24 VVKEKTGDAE
-34 KTSVENN
+34 KSSVENN
-41 EAATSEASKEEKP
+41 KSAATKPTKEEKS

-60 LAVIIIIIVLLALLG
+60 LIVIIIIIVLLALLG
-75 TYFVLT
+75 AYFVLT
-81 KGNKDKGKDVI
+81 KGNKENKKDVI

-182 KNQIK
+182 KNKVK

-210 NTINSWVSNRTFNL
+210 NTINSWVSNKTFNL
-224 VNNILDDQTVKDK
+224 VNNILDDKTVKDK
-237 YFFLVNALAIDMEWN
+237 YFFLINALAIDMEWN
-252 KKIQATTNN
+252 KKIQATTND
-261 YRDQYSVDYA
+261 YRERYNVQYN
-271 HEKYSTSIPII
+271 HEKYSTSIPLI
-282 ESTYEKVNFNG
+282 ESTYGKVNFNG

-399 IMPTS
+399 IMPTN

-479 IATTGAYI
+479 IATGAYI

-551 VWFTGTVYNPAN
+551 VWFTGTVYNPSK
-563 A
+563 

>member
-24 VVKETEENEE
+24 VVKEKTGDAE
-34 KTSVENN
+34 KSSVENN
-41 EAATSEASKEEKP
+41 KSAATKPTKEEKS

-60 LAVIIIIIVLLALLG
+60 LIVIIIIIVLLALLG
-75 TYFVLT
+75 AYFVLT
-81 KGNKDKGKDVI
+81 KGNKDNKKDVI

-182 KNQIK
+182 KNKVK

-210 NTINSWVSNRTFNL
+210 NTINSWVSNKTFNL
-224 VNNILDDQTVKDK
+224 VNNILDDKTVKDK
-237 YFFLVNALAIDMEWN
+237 YFFLINALAIDMEWN
-252 KKIQATTNN
+252 KKIQATTND
-261 YRDQYSVDYA
+261 YRERYNVQYN
-271 HEKYSTSIPII
+271 HEKYSTSIPLI
-282 ESTYEKVNFNG
+282 ESTYGKVNFNG

-399 IMPTS
+399 IMPTN

-411 KNTNAKKINNIISNL
+411 KNNNAKKINNIISNL

-479 IATTGAYI
+479 IATGAYI

-551 VWFTGTVYNPAN
+551 VWFTGTVYNPSK
-563 A
+563 

>member
-24 VVKETEENEE
+24 ATD
-34 KTSVENN
+34 KT
-41 EAATSEASKEEKP
+41 AKEEKP

-60 LAVIIIIIVLLALLG
+60 LVVIIIIIVLLALLG
-75 TYFVLT
+75 AYFVLT
-81 KGNKDKGKDVI
+81 KDNKENKKDVI

-210 NTINSWVSNRTFNL
+210 NTINSWVSNKTFNL

-252 KKIQATTNN
+252 KNIQATASNFLGQ
-261 YRDQYSVDYA
+261 YKVQYS
-271 HEKYSTSIPII
+271 HENYWTSIPII
-282 ESTYEKVNFNG
+282 TDSYEKLNFNG

-300 FGASIN
+300 IGASIN

-317 NIKKTITDAYTDWLK
+317 NIKKTITDAYTNWLK
-332 DPESYEYA
+332 DPENYELA
-340 KMSNELDVDKYVEEF
+340 KLNNNLDVDKYVEEF

-361 NYKRVD
+361 NYKKVD
-367 TSTDYYFYIDD
+367 TSTDYYMYTDD

-399 IMPTS
+399 IMPTN

-411 KNTNAKKINNIISNL
+411 KNTNAKKINNIISSL
-426 KTIELNNFEKGK
+426 KTIESNNFEKGK
-438 VTQITGKIPLFKY
+438 VTKITGKIPLFKY

-466 TNIFDKDKSDLSE
+466 TNIFDKDKADLSE
-479 IATTGAYI
+479 IVAGAYV

-500 DGIKAAAA
+500 DGIKAAAT
-508 TVMGGFGSAAG
+508 TVVGGYGSAAG
-519 GFDYL
+519 GEFDYL
-524 FDVPVVTIDLTFDK
+524 FEVPVVTIDLTFDK

>member
-75 TYFVLT
+75 TYFVLS